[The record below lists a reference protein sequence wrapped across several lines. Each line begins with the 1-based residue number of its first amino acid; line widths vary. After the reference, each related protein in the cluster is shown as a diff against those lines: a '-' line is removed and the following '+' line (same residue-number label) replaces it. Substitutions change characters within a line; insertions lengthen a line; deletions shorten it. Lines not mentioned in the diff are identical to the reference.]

1 VSWLK
6 SSLERRLRART
17 FLPLAAL
24 ALSAGLLWHFHNRS
38 WYPVDDGNYAH
49 VAERVANGQVL
60 NRDVQDIHA
69 GYVNFLNAAAL
80 RLFGPDLVSLRYP
93 LLLAALVQAAL
104 LLRLLATH
112 DAVLA
117 SAATVAATSLGVVQF
132 FNPTAHWYCAALT
145 VTLAFWMVRV
155 PSDWRWRL
163 VGAGALVGTVALFR
177 QLTGLWVGMAI
188 LSIALAEASDEA
200 DGHGRLLSQGLLAA
214 MLVTIVVYATA
225 TREWLGALLI
235 ALPPA
240 AILAWMLFNVRVG
253 NREALAV
260 VVRIGGGAILPAL
273 PLLAYHVVHGS
284 VRSWLDDVV
293 GTAVALTG
301 LEFFGQ
307 PWYAAAVVAG
317 LHEAASSFDP
327 ARIINGMYWAVLPLL
342 PLVAGALLIQR
353 LRSTGAVRDLSFPIL
368 TAFYSLVSLHFQIPI
383 YLYYSAGLCLAA
395 ILWLNVGRSPAR
407 RYAWCAGALAL
418 GAIGVI
424 CHAAQPYTRT
434 SVEILHGVRR
444 SASLVNGFERCS
456 LLLDAEDREK
466 YRRLVSLIER
476 EVPVDGD
483 IFAVPSNAELYFL
496 ANRRNP
502 FRFYNTALGI
512 RNADELALVIDALT
526 QRPPLLVTYRPDDK
540 YNTEA
545 SRAIMEHIRGAYDR
559 LETISGFEVYRLK
572 RPA

>member
-1 VSWLK
+1 VFWLK
-6 SSLERRLRART
+6 SSPERRRRARIL
-17 FLPLAAL
+17 LPAATL
-24 ALSAGLLWHFHNRS
+24 ALCAGLLWHFHDRS

-104 LLRLLATH
+104 LLRLLATR
-112 DAVLA
+112 DAVVA

-155 PSDWRWRL
+155 PSDWQWRL
-163 VGAGALVGTVALFR
+163 VGAGILVGTVALFR
-177 QLTGLWVGMAI
+177 QLTGLWVGMAV
-188 LSIALAEASDEA
+188 LSIALAEASEET

-214 MLVTIVVYATA
+214 MLVTIVAYSMA

-235 ALPPA
+235 ASTPA

-253 NREALAV
+253 NREAAAV

-284 VRSWLDDVV
+284 VGSWLDDVV
-293 GTAVALTG
+293 GTAVGLTG
-301 LEFFGQ
+301 LGFFGQ
-307 PWYAAAVVAG
+307 PWYAAAIVAG
-317 LHEAASSFDP
+317 LHEVATSFNP
-327 ARIINGMYWAVLPLL
+327 TKVINGMYWAVLPLL
-342 PLVAGALLIQR
+342 PLVAGAGLIRR
-353 LRSTGAVRDLSFPIL
+353 LRSTSAVRDLSFPIL

-383 YLYYSAGLCLAA
+383 YLYYSSGLCLAA
-395 ILWLNVGRSPAR
+395 ILWLNAGRPPAQ

-418 GAIGVI
+418 GAVGLIF
-424 CHAAQPYTRT
+424 HAAQPYTRT

-444 SASLVNGFERCS
+444 TGSLVNGFERCR
-456 LLLDAEDREK
+456 LLLDPGDREK

-476 EVPVDGD
+476 EVPVDGY

-512 RNADELALVIDALT
+512 RNADELASVIDVLAR
-526 QRPPLLVTYRPDDK
+526 RPPLLVTYRADDK

-545 SRAIMEHIRGAYDR
+545 SRAIMEHVRGSYDR
-559 LETISGFEVYRLK
+559 LETIDSFEVYRL
-572 RPA
+572 RHPG